1 VRTRERSASP
11 RPRLLKPTREPDLP
25 SSELDLAAD
34 REEPDLGR
42 LAVLL
47 EDPGTSA
54 VMVDFDGTLAPIV
67 ADPTSARAVPGAART
82 LGALAGCFGCVAVV
96 SGRPGDFLQRRL
108 RTAGPS
114 VRLYGLYGMEEVV
127 GGEVRVDPRVS
138 PWLPIVAAAR
148 EAAERSVPLGVG
160 LEDKTVSLT
169 IHWRSAPSAK
179 GWAIGFAE
187 SQSDRVGLRHRFG
200 RMSVELMPPVDV
212 DKGSVVAALGKG
224 MRAACYFGD
233 DIGDLDAFKAL
244 DRIARTG
251 AATVRVAV
259 GDEESPPQVLATADM
274 VVDGP
279 SEACRLLRAL
289 ARRAGG
295 PALAGG

>member
-1 VRTRERSASP
+1 
-11 RPRLLKPTREPDLP
+11 
-25 SSELDLAAD
+25 
-34 REEPDLGR
+34 
-42 LAVLL
+42 
-47 EDPGTSA
+47 
-54 VMVDFDGTLAPIV
+54 MVDFDGTLAPIV

-244 DRIARTG
+244 DRIRARVRRPC
-251 AATVRVAV
+251 AWPWATR
-259 GDEESPPQVLATADM
+259 SRHPRFSLLPTWSSTA
-274 VVDGP
+274 
-279 SEACRLLRAL
+279 R
-289 ARRAGG
+289 ARRAGSFELLPDA
-295 PALAGG
+295 PAVRR